1 MESRASPKT
10 IDQDRSYIVLEE
22 FRAAPLLEL
31 YHHIR
36 RRAGAR
42 MLACEN
48 RICPLAGEREPV
60 LDEYLHVSE
69 PGLDQVLAEQLKPPL
84 PRPNPGRFPPRHV
97 PCEHRFQHR
106 PPRSPLCATLLHP

>member
-1 MESRASPKT
+1 MESRASPKP

-60 LDEYLHVSE
+60 LDEYLHVAE
-69 PGLDQVLAEQLKPPL
+69 PGLDQRVGEKWKAPL
-84 PRPNPGRFPPRHV
+84 PRPNLGRSRRTRGPG
-97 PCEHRFQHR
+97 ELR
-106 PPRSPLCATLLHP
+106 P